1 MTLKQENKEAVEGS
15 TSGLTKLDDKYYPI
29 ELVSEGH
36 SLGAVNVGGSIWTE
50 LDYDEVIGPEIA
62 LIEFHDAMG
71 LPVNNQPTRLE
82 YEDIESRLD
91 VIHEELTEVESA
103 LHDDSVSAEDTLK
116 EFADVLYTVYSLAVA
131 TGYWPYLEEA
141 FYRVHESNMTK
152 VDPNTG
158 KVEYKNGKV
167 LKGPH
172 YKPPNFDD
180 MNVKYSDES

>member
-1 MTLKQENKEAVEGS
+1 MTHKQENKEAVEGS

-29 ELVSEGH
+29 ELVSESR

-62 LIEFHDAMG
+62 LIEFNDAMG
-71 LPVNNQPTRLE
+71 LPVNNQPTRLSF
-82 YEDIESRLD
+82 EDVDHRLG
-91 VIHEELTEVESA
+91 VIWEELNELE
-103 LHDDSVSAEDTLK
+103 HDLLTADSKAEDTLK

-131 TGYWPYLEEA
+131 TGFWPYLEEA

-152 VDPNTG
+152 ISPDTG
-158 KVEYKNGKV
+158 QVEYKDGKV
-167 LKGPH
+167 LKGPN

-180 MNVKYSDES
+180 MNVKYSDEN

>member
-71 LPVNNQPTRLE
+71 LPVNNQPTRLSEQE
-82 YEDIESRLD
+82 YSARIK
-91 VIHEELTEVESA
+91 IINEELEEVCSA
-103 LHDDSVSAEDTLK
+103 IVTGKPATDVLK
-116 EFADVLYTVYSLAVA
+116 EFADLLYTVYSLAVA